1 METRGEPKIL
11 HHPWAKCNPWVPVGV
26 LVARLGGVLK
36 VRRRVAGRSTTTQME
51 ILGSRRGFTLLE
63 VLVSLSIVAIAVTI
77 VLQLFSSGLRAIATS
92 EDNAAAV
99 IKAETKMRE
108 VLDNDELA
116 ETSWSEATP
125 DGYRMDISIIDT
137 LKERTDN
144 LKVRLMQVALTTRWF
159 KGNKEKTL
167 TLRTMKL
174 VNKVAPGTTGTA
186 GAMVPKTPGGT
197 AAPAGAP
204 TGGPTPG
211 VTPGTAGPRM

>member
-11 HHPWAKCNPWVPVGV
+11 QMLGV
-26 LVARLGGVLK
+26 QVARLGGVLK
-36 VRRRVAGRSTTTQME
+36 VRRRVAGRGTTTQME
-51 ILGSRRGFTLLE
+51 ILGSPRGFTLLE
-63 VLVSLSIVAIAVTI
+63 VLVSLSIVAIAVTV
-77 VLQLFSSGLRAIATS
+77 VLQLFSSGLRSIAAS

-99 IKAETKMRE
+99 IKAEVKMRE

-137 LKERTDN
+137 LKERTSN
-144 LKVRLMQVALTTRWF
+144 LQVRLMQVALTTRWF
-159 KGNKEKTL
+159 KGNKEKIL

-174 VNKVAPGTTGTA
+174 VNKVAPGATGTA
-186 GAMVPKTPGGT
+186 GAFAPKTPGGT
-197 AAPAGAP
+197 TAPAGAP
-204 TGGPTPG
+204 TGGATPG